1 MNVLII
7 EFNVSNQRMSRYT
20 AGVVA
25 SNSYGY
31 LKFKFNF
38 RTDDW
43 KHTSVKL
50 ANFSYKGRNY
60 PVLIDE
66 NNMCTVP
73 KEVIH
78 VPSFCVSV
86 FGGGITTNKITIP
99 VEDSG
104 VIPEEDTSTQYL
116 NEIINQLT
124 AQLDVLNETKADSIT
139 LDPETNTVQL
149 LAAGAP
155 IGDCCELPV
164 DGHSCGIDSFVV
176 NENEEII
183 VTLTTGQVINL
194 GKVDGASGAT
204 FTPHIDERGI
214 LTWTNNGNLENPPPY
229 DLNIHDEWVELGD
242 DGEEPTQYDWEYI

>member
-7 EFNVSNQRMSRYT
+7 EFNISNQRMSRYT

-43 KHTSVKL
+43 KNTSVKM

-60 PVLIDE
+60 PVLVDA

-104 VIPEEDTSTQYL
+104 VVPEEETSTQYL

-124 AQLDVLNETKADSIT
+124 AQIDMLNETKADDIVFDTQART
-139 LDPETNTVQL
+139 LQL
-149 LAAGAP
+149 TANDAP
-155 IGDCCELPV
+155 IGGCCELPV
-164 DGHSCGIDSFVV
+164 GEGGNCDCEGGIYVP
-176 NENEEII
+176 E
-183 VTLTTGQVINL
+183 VTEDNMLV
-194 GKVDGASGAT
+194 
-204 FTPHIDERGI
+204 FTLQDAP
-214 LTWTNNGNLENPPPY
+214 
-229 DLNIHDEWVELGD
+229 
-242 DGEEPTQYDWEYI
+242 GEERLEFDIDNSNDWVDDDDQADSNYVWEDE

>member
-7 EFNVSNQRMSRYT
+7 EFNISNQRMSRYT
-20 AGVVA
+20 AGVIA

-43 KHTSVKL
+43 KRTAVKM

-86 FGGGITTNKITIP
+86 FGGGITTNKINIP

-124 AQLDVLNETKADSIT
+124 AQIDILNETKADDIVV
-139 LDPETNTVQL
+139 DPQSRTVQL
-149 LAAGAP
+149 MANAAP
-155 IGDCCELPV
+155 IGGCCELPV
-164 DGHSCGIDSFVV
+164 DGHDCGIESFVV
-176 NENEEII
+176 NENEEIV

-204 FTPHIDERGI
+204 FTPHIDDDKI
-214 LTWTNNGNLENPPPY
+214 LTWTNDKNLPNPDPVDLNPFDEWTNLEEEGIESEY
-229 DLNIHDEWVELGD
+229 EW
-242 DGEEPTQYDWEYI
+242 EEM

>member
-1 MNVLII
+1 MLII
-7 EFNVSNQRMSRYT
+7 EFNISNQRMSRYT
-20 AGVVA
+20 AGVIA

-38 RTDDW
+38 KTDDW
-43 KHTSVKL
+43 KRTSVKM

-60 PVLIDE
+60 PVLIDAD
-66 NNMCTVP
+66 NMCTVP

-78 VPSFCVSV
+78 IPSFCVSV

-116 NEIINQLT
+116 NEIINQLS

-139 LDPETNTVQL
+139 LDPETKTVQL

-155 IGDCCELPV
+155 IGDCCELPI
-164 DGHSCGIDSFVV
+164 DEHSCGIESFVV
-176 NENEEII
+176 NEDEEIV

-204 FTPHIDERGI
+204 FTPHIDENKV
-214 LTWTNNGNLENPPPY
+214 LTWTCDKDLPLPPPT
-229 DLNIHDEWVELGD
+229 DLNPFDEWVGLPDEGIDSEYEWEEL
-242 DGEEPTQYDWEYI
+242 

>member
-7 EFNVSNQRMSRYT
+7 EFSVKNQRMSRWT
-20 AGVVA
+20 AGVIA

-38 RTDDW
+38 KTDDW
-43 KHTSVKL
+43 KRTSVKM

-86 FGGGITTNKITIP
+86 FGGGITTNKINIP

-104 VIPEEDTSTQYL
+104 VISEEDTSTQYL

-124 AQLDVLNETKADSIT
+124 AQIDILNETKADDIVV
-139 LDPETNTVQL
+139 DPQSRTVQL
-149 LAAGAP
+149 MANDTP
-155 IGDCCELPV
+155 IGDGCELPV
-164 DGHSCGIDSFVV
+164 GDGGSCDCEGGIYVPDVTDDNMLVFTLQDAPGEARLEFDIDNSNDWVDDDDQTDSNYVW
-176 NENEEII
+176 
-183 VTLTTGQVINL
+183 
-194 GKVDGASGAT
+194 VD
-204 FTPHIDERGI
+204 DE
-214 LTWTNNGNLENPPPY
+214 
-229 DLNIHDEWVELGD
+229 
-242 DGEEPTQYDWEYI
+242 